1 MYFPNGRLSRVFPAL
16 VLAALT
22 AACTDGPL
30 APSIKPAPTQLA
42 ALQCVVHVAS
52 AAMACKTLDP
62 PGAGALTNR
71 IVGGQDTYVKLTN
84 TNTSYSA
91 GTGIFKTDVQVQ
103 NLTQQTMGTDGFTIS
118 GVQVFFS
125 QGPSTTTG
133 TVTVAKADGT
143 DTFLNGAAAPYFDYP
158 QTLAPMEIS
167 AAREWQFQVAGGA
180 TTFTF
185 RVYVNTETASSGPL
199 QGPTWDGSESS
210 AWFTAANW
218 LDGVVPDGTSAA
230 TVPPADQ
237 IPGATMP
244 VLTANASVLHLRV
257 GNAST
262 LGLGGFTMTVG
273 GNLDAIGSI
282 SNGTVSLMGTG
293 SLLRGNIPAAKV
305 TGSTFLQG
313 AVKASG
319 PVSVTGSLTVAD
331 SALSIAVP

>member
-1 MYFPNGRLSRVFPAL
+1 MYFPNGRPSRVLPAL
-16 VLAALT
+16 VLAALA

-30 APSIKPAPTQLA
+30 APGIKPAPTQLA

-52 AAMACKTLDP
+52 AAMSCKTLDP
-62 PGAGALTNR
+62 PGTGALTNR
-71 IVGGQDTYVKLTN
+71 VVGGQDTYVKLTN

-91 GTGIFKTDVQVQ
+91 GTGIFKTEVRVQ
-103 NLTQQTMGTDGFTIS
+103 NLTQQTMGTDGITVS
-118 GVQVFFS
+118 GMQVFFS

-133 TVTVAKADGT
+133 TVTVANPDGNG
-143 DTFLNGAAAPYFDYP
+143 TFLNGAETPYFDYP
-158 QTLAPMEIS
+158 QTLSPMEIS
-167 AAREWQFQVAGGA
+167 SAREWQFQVAGGA

-210 AWFTAANW
+210 AWLTIDNW

-230 TVPPADQ
+230 TVPSADQ

-273 GNLDAIGSI
+273 GNLDAIGTI
-282 SNGTVSLMGTG
+282 SNGTVSMMGTG

-319 PVSVTGSLTVAD
+319 AVSVTGSLTIAD
-331 SALSIAVP
+331 SAVSVAIP

>member
-1 MYFPNGRLSRVFPAL
+1 MLSLDKRPSRVLPAL
-16 VLAALT
+16 FLVVLAS
-22 AACTDGPL
+22 ACTDGPL
-30 APSIKPAPTQLA
+30 APGTKPTPTRLA

-62 PGAGALTNR
+62 PGTGALTNR
-71 IVGGQDTYVKLTN
+71 VVGGQDTYVKLTN

-91 GTGIFKTDVQVQ
+91 GTGIFKTDVRVQ
-103 NLTQQTMGTDGFTIS
+103 NLTQLTMGTDGITVS

-133 TVTVAKADGT
+133 TVTVANPDGNG
-143 DTFLNGAAAPYFDYP
+143 TFLNGAETPYFDYA

-167 AAREWQFQVAGGA
+167 SAREWRFQVAGGA

-230 TVPPADQ
+230 IVPPAAQ

-257 GNAST
+257 GDAST
-262 LGLGGFTMTVG
+262 LGLGGFTMAVG
-273 GNLDAIGSI
+273 GNLDAPGTI
-282 SNGTVSLMGTG
+282 SNGSVTLTGTG
-293 SLLRGNIPAAKV
+293 ALLRGYIPAATV

-313 AVKASG
+313 AAKASG